1 MSSQPKDSAFSRRTV
16 NAAEELDA
24 KNGELSF
31 YSEYI
36 LSFDAETF
44 SFAMYCYQ

>member
-24 KNGELSF
+24 KKRRTVFLF
-31 YSEYI
+31 
-36 LSFDAETF
+36 
-44 SFAMYCYQ
+44 